1 MKSKPVLPILLLI
14 MAALA
19 CGLPLSAPAPTL
31 TATEQ
36 IIPTSPA
43 ISSPTAPASE
53 PVPNNIPE
61 ESDLIRQGAARSLL
75 EPYNIDE
82 IALGDFD
89 EESTSCGA
97 DYLAGTPAEDG
108 QILLRLGYWQ
118 ALRPEGLELFI
129 GPQPDGIEYIEVLN
143 STNGLGMLI
152 YEDGQPITR
161 QALEIGPCQQLL
173 KIPFQTD
180 FEIDTV
186 FISFKNPQA
195 VWQLAS
201 VEMLGRVQA
210 FSDPPVFW
218 RVPLD
223 GYPAGLAVNETGLV
237 YVITDP
243 DGFANYA
250 DPARDSLYSYDVEG
264 NQLKK
269 FSIPNGS
276 NLVDVNADPFGNL
289 VVIDSTYG
297 WFISLSPE
305 GEQLSAGGED
315 LTGQVAVSPLDG
327 NVYILTGSA
336 IRVYASDTGEF
347 LREMPLNDIHS
358 HIRLAF
364 DPQGHLYTLRDHDWA
379 AELLQLDPLTGQEIN
394 LIPLER
400 SSTVDILASD
410 IAIDGSGNFYILFI
424 MNDGNIA
431 VHVLDPQGSLL
442 RRLGKLT
449 YDPVDRPEG
458 TFFEPRKIAV
468 TPDGRFLLI
477 TDGIDG
483 NFSLTAYLLEPEP

>member
-1 MKSKPVLPILLLI
+1 MKSKPVLSILLLI
-14 MAALA
+14 VTTLA

-31 TATEQ
+31 TSPEQ

-43 ISSPTAPASE
+43 IPSPTAPASE
-53 PVPNNIPE
+53 PVPNNIP

-75 EPYNIDE
+75 EPYSIDE
-82 IALGDFD
+82 IALGDYD
-89 EESTSCGA
+89 EESTSCGT
-97 DYLAGTPAEDG
+97 DYLANTPAEDG
-108 QILLRLGYWQ
+108 QILLRLSYWQ
-118 ALRPEGLELFI
+118 ALLPEGLELFL

-143 STNGLGMLI
+143 STTGLGKLI

-161 QALEIGPCQQLL
+161 QALDTGSCQQLL
-173 KIPFQTD
+173 TIPFQTN

-201 VEMLGRVQA
+201 VEMLGRMQA

-218 RVPLD
+218 RLPLD
-223 GYPAGLAVNETGLV
+223 GYPAGLAATETGLV

-336 IRVYASDTGEF
+336 IRVYTSDTGEF

-358 HIRLAF
+358 HAKLAF
-364 DPQGHLYTLRDHDWA
+364 NPQGHLYTLRDYDWA

-394 LIPLER
+394 RIPLER

-410 IAIDGSGNFYILFI
+410 LAIDGSGNFYILFT
-424 MNDGNIA
+424 MNDGEIA
-431 VHVLDPQGSLL
+431 IHILDPQGGLL
-442 RRLGKLT
+442 HRLGKLT
-449 YDPVDRPEG
+449 YDPADRPEG
-458 TFFEPRKIAV
+458 TFFEPREIAV

-477 TDGIDG
+477 ADGIDG
-483 NFSLTAYLLEPEP
+483 DFSLTAYLLEPEP